1 MFATTTDIADGIAI
15 KIADVLIAAFKVKES
30 REPTSEEVQD
40 LFDELTEERVAE
52 MLGLPTSDENEVDK
66 NVDST
71 DDASV
76 EGSETEEE
84 NQASDVIKGSEKLEE
99 NTVPEV
105 SAKVDDINKTA
116 SQKRKIDVI
125 LPPN

>member
-1 MFATTTDIADGIAI
+1 MFATTTTDIADGIAI

-76 EGSETEEE
+76 EGSEEE
-84 NQASDVIKGSEKLEE
+84 NQASDVVKGSEKLEE

-105 SAKVDDINKTA
+105 SAKVDDINKTT